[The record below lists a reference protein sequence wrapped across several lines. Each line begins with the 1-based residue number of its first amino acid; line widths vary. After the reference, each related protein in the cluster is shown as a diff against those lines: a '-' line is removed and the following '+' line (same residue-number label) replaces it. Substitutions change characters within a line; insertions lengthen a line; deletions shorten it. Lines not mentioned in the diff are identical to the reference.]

1 MHGEERRMRRRAH
14 LLGLRQEL
22 VELPEVIVDGSKGP
36 RVTPPIGKGKRSLHG
51 RQTSSKDIE

>member
-1 MHGEERRMRRRAH
+1 MRRRAH